1 MSTQQGIRMT
11 TVEMPQPVSPG
22 QPAPHF
28 TLPAVDGDRPISLSD
43 YCGRSPLFLALLIG
57 LWCPFCRR
65 QIAQIGAIEGKLNA
79 EGIQALGIVATPP
92 ENARLYFKF
101 RPTRLRLAADPE
113 LKTHQAYGL
122 PKPTPTPEFMQAM
135 ETTRI
140 NPFGDLPEPLPVMR
154 VAEAVAKADGY
165 KENNTDQ
172 ADMERQ
178 WPQLK
183 GQFLIDRDGIVRWSH
198 IECATEGP
206 AGIGKFPSA
215 DEIIAAART
224 LQ

>member
-1 MSTQQGIRMT
+1 MT

-28 TLPAVDGDRPISLSD
+28 TLPAVDGNSPISLSD

-65 QIAQIGAIEGKLNA
+65 QIAQIGAIEGKLKA
-79 EGIQALGIVATPP
+79 EGIQALGIVATLP

-113 LKTHQAYGL
+113 LTTHQAYGL
-122 PKPTPTPEFMQAM
+122 PKPTPTPEFMQAI

-140 NPFGDLPEPLPVMR
+140 NPFGDLPQPLPVMQ
-154 VAEAVAKADGY
+154 VVEAVAKADGY
-165 KENNTDQ
+165 TENDIDR
-172 ADMERQ
+172 ADMQRQ

-183 GQFLIDRDGIVRWSH
+183 GQFLIDRDGIVRWTY

-206 AGIGKFPSA
+206 AGFGKFPSV
-215 DEIIAAART
+215 DEIIAAARL